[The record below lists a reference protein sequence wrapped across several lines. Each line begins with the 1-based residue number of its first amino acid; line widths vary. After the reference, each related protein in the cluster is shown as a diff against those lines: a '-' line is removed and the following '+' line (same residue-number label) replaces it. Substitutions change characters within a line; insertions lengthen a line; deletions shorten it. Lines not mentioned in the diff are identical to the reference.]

1 MKKTFY
7 YKFIP
12 TKAEEEIAKSS
23 NTPFQVTRE
32 LVEIRD
38 LHAAPVIDPMNPWQI
53 KRVVTNADI
62 ITGKIV
68 LSHHEVFEYIFR
80 YWTLEMCNHVL
91 SGNKFYAV
99 IWDISDEK
107 SPVRYHN
114 KNIYLEQGPQD
125 TYALGWMDVARK
137 ASINPNDEVGIFWQS
152 RTETFQF
159 KGLVWSLWISFYDD
173 ELMSVVG
180 FADL

>member
-159 KGLVWSLWISFYDD
+159 KVLRNGI
-173 ELMSVVG
+173 
-180 FADL
+180 